1 MPEFLPTTKEEI
13 VSLGWKQP
21 DFVLVT
27 GDAYVD
33 HPSFGTAIISRVLQS
48 RGYKVAILAQPD
60 WRTVEDFRRFGRPR
74 LGFLINS
81 GNVDSMVNN
90 FSVFKNRRKRDV
102 YSPGGKP
109 GRRPD
114 RAVIVY
120 CNCVRQ
126 AYGDVPVIIGG
137 LEASLRRLAHYD
149 YWSDRVRRSILL
161 DSRAD
166 MLIYGMGERAVVEIA
181 EALDAGISVKDITW
195 IKGTCVV
202 MKPWENGGSLT
213 FEDDD
218 VLLPEYGDLIE
229 RDDTGCVSSRAIDSY
244 CESFRL
250 QYRSNDAV
258 NGKRLIEKYDEHEW
272 VVQNPPQEPLSRQ
285 ELDDVYALPYAR
297 DYHPSYE
304 GEGGVPAI
312 KEVKFSITSNR
323 GCFGGCAFC
332 AITYHQGREVR
343 SRSIES
349 IVSEA
354 EKMTSDS
361 DFKGYIHDV
370 GGPTANFRNPSCRK
384 QLKHGMCGSK
394 DCLFPKPCSQLD
406 TDHTD
411 CINVLQAVRNVKGVK
426 KVFVRSGVRFDY
438 VLADWKKG
446 KKGTGGEEF
455 LRQLCRHH
463 ISGILKVAPEH
474 VCSDVLGKMHKP
486 PVEVFDRFC
495 LEYESINRQL
505 KMKQYMIPYF
515 ISSHPGCTLDDAVD
529 LAVYMKN
536 KGFVPDQVQDFYP
549 TPGTLA
555 TCMYYTE
562 KDPMTGEKVYVAK
575 SAKEKRMQ
583 RALLH
588 FNKKENRKLVEEAL
602 KITGRKDLFN
612 EQNRGTDKRASKRKS
627 HIR

>member
-1 MPEFLPTTKEEI
+1 MPDFLPTTKQEMT
-13 VSLGWKQP
+13 SLGWEQP
-21 DFVLVT
+21 DFVLIT

-33 HPSFGTAIISRVLQS
+33 HPSFGTAIISRVLES
-48 RGYKVAILAQPD
+48 RGYRVAVLAQPD
-60 WRTVEDFRRFGRPR
+60 WRGPDDFRRFGRPK

-102 YSPGGKP
+102 YSPGGKS

-114 RAVIVY
+114 RALIVY
-120 CNCVRQ
+120 CNRVRE

-166 MLIYGMGERAVVEIA
+166 ILIYGMGERAVVEIA

-213 FEDDD
+213 FEDEDI
-218 VLLPEYGDLIE
+218 LLPEYGALVE
-229 RDDTGCVSSRAIDSY
+229 KDDTGCASAGAIDSY
-244 CESFRL
+244 CDSFRL

-258 NGKRLIEKYDEHEW
+258 IGKRLIEKYDEHEW

-285 ELDDVYALPYAR
+285 ELDDVYSLPYAR

-304 GEGGVPAI
+304 SEGGVPAI
-312 KEVKFSITSNR
+312 SEVKFSITSNR

-343 SRSIES
+343 SRSLES
-349 IVSEA
+349 IVAEA
-354 EKMTSDS
+354 ELLTQDS
-361 DFKGYIHDV
+361 AFKGYIHDV
-370 GGPTANFRNPSCRK
+370 GGPTANFRNPSCEK
-384 QLKHGMCGSK
+384 QLKHGMCGSR
-394 DCLFPKPCSQLD
+394 DCLFPKPCSQLN
-406 TDHTD
+406 TDHRD
-411 CINVLQAVRNVKGVK
+411 YIEVLRAVRNVKGVK
-426 KVFVRSGVRFDY
+426 KVFVRSGIRFDY
-438 VLADWKKG
+438 ILADWKEGRKG
-446 KKGTGGEEF
+446 SSGEEF
-455 LRQLCRHH
+455 LRELCSHH
-463 ISGILKVAPEH
+463 VSGILKVAPEH
-474 VCSDVLGKMHKP
+474 VCSRVLKKMHKP
-486 PVEVFDRFC
+486 EVEVFDRFC
-495 LEYESINRQL
+495 SEYEKANTRL
-505 KMKQYMIPYF
+505 GKKQYMIPYF

-562 KDPMTGEKVYVAK
+562 RDPFTGERVHVAK
-575 SAKEKRMQ
+575 TAKEKKMQ
-583 RALLH
+583 RALLQ
-588 FNKKENRKLVEEAL
+588 FNRKENRKLVEEAL
-602 KITGRKDLFN
+602 RITGRKDLLDDR
-612 EQNRGTDKRASKRKS
+612 NRGTYKRSKKRKS
-627 HIR
+627 HI